1 MRRPYRFPH
10 PFLARWGPFLLWMGV
25 IFAFSASSDPYRTL
39 PSNWESACLSIHL
52 GSFCQDE
59 MLGRFSHA
67 AEYALLA
74 LLACRG
80 VFWQRDLT
88 AGGLPLAAGLA
99 FAYALLDETH
109 QLFVPGRTFQ
119 LSDLGLDGLGIVLG
133 LLIFVFIR
141 RLRANRPPA
150 PG

>member
-1 MRRPYRFPH
+1 
-10 PFLARWGPFLLWMGV
+10 MGV

-39 PSNWESACLSIHL
+39 PSNWESACLSIRL
-52 GSFCQDE
+52 GSLCQDE

-74 LLACRG
+74 LFACRG
-80 VFWQRDLT
+80 VFWNR
-88 AGGLPLAAGLA
+88 AWFPVGLLLAAGLA
-99 FAYALLDETH
+99 FGYALLDETH

-119 LSDLGLDGLGIVLG
+119 LLDLGLDGLGISLG
-133 LLIFVFIR
+133 LLIFALHHRLGVR
-141 RLRANRPPA
+141 RRSA